1 MAQYGAPWR
10 LRCLADPM
18 GTWVAALMDDRLN
31 EAPSDK
37 LRNYKFLGGF
47 LCAAGLLLADFAH
60 CRR

>member
-1 MAQYGAPWR
+1 
-10 LRCLADPM
+10 M
-18 GTWVAALMDDRLN
+18 GTWVAALMDDRLS